1 MIKYEED
8 LKKVLKQSEKEAINL
23 NHNFIGTEHLLIGAL
38 LQDNEISNILKKEIN
53 KDNLI
58 NKTNKYIKKDKN
70 ISIPTYTPLL
80 KK

>member
-38 LQDNEISNILKKEIN
+38 L
-53 KDNLI
+53 
-58 NKTNKYIKKDKN
+58 
-70 ISIPTYTPLL
+70 
-80 KK
+80 